1 MITGYFENG
10 RPHVSAHVEI
20 RRLNIRGTIPLLV
33 DTGADNTCIHPKD
46 GAELRVPYTSLN
58 RPTTVRGIAGR
69 SQRYLEDAV
78 ISFRDSLGSPV
89 FRYRVTVRI
98 GKPDN
103 VDPRLPSLLGQDI
116 LRNWRTIHEP
126 ALQRLEFVPR
136 TTDILD
142 A

>member
-1 MITGYFENG
+1 MTTGYFENG

-33 DTGADNTCIHPKD
+33 DTGADD
-46 GAELRVPYTSLN
+46 
-58 RPTTVRGIAGR
+58 
-69 SQRYLEDAV
+69 
-78 ISFRDSLGSPV
+78 
-89 FRYRVTVRI
+89 
-98 GKPDN
+98 

-126 ALQRLEFVPR
+126 ALQRLEFMPR
-136 TTDILD
+136 TADILD